1 MDIREVKGAQNEL
14 AYTPLEQDPS
24 CPGCSAPIIPGDRF
38 CQECG
43 YRITT
48 SRNRRAPSKSIESGA
63 RAEAE
68 IICINCGTTN
78 KALSKYCSDCKIP
91 LGPVNDRREDSMK
104 SERNG
109 LRGSLTSNAQRPK
122 RSFGQTAKAPLRSS
136 ETDSSSQTSG
146 ARTSAQSGTNNV
158 AHSENVPQCDGT
170 SRGENVPLNKGTPH
184 SEGVPHKEAT
194 QHRASVPQTEATQH
208 RASVPHKE
216 RTTISD
222 NVPQSE
228 SVLSTNDVQPEEVQS
243 PPKPVRKQRLPG
255 FLRGQGMKSFSLDNR
270 SSDEIALDYLYPA
283 DDDASRNAIREP
295 FDKIDE
301 ETRKIGSIF
310 SLSRLIV
317 TVESLF
323 ERIPTPLLVLVIGFI
338 IVCATV
344 VATTEY
350 NRYEQRMAAI
360 DKIAANAETD
370 MLTYQLDDAINTLQE
385 LEKTEKGDLPP
396 RARAVLNQSLWL
408 RSYAHAKKR
417 DYAKA
422 IGDLSLVTS
431 TFISYDDVTEKLDQ
445 YKRLLAAHPEFGGQ
459 VDKIPS
465 DTKLGKL
472 ERSLNAPSVKADAEP
487 VSKDQKLK
495 NSSAQSKVDTTG
507 SRETTGNQGISK
519 RVEAVRNA
527 EPTKRANAARNL
539 EAATNQ
545 DATRDEDGGRN
556 RGRADV
562 GATSERLTTPKGS
575 LAEGASTK
583 SPAASPARN
592 DDAAQAVSADK
603 KKKRG
608 KSDAALIDT
617 DMKRY
622 SGLLVEYFSKAE
634 TSRSTGGQ
642 LAEPPSYEE
651 WSASGKKD
659 F

>member
-1 MDIREVKGAQNEL
+1 
-14 AYTPLEQDPS
+14 
-24 CPGCSAPIIPGDRF
+24 
-38 CQECG
+38 
-43 YRITT
+43 
-48 SRNRRAPSKSIESGA
+48 
-63 RAEAE
+63 
-68 IICINCGTTN
+68 
-78 KALSKYCSDCKIP
+78 
-91 LGPVNDRREDSMK
+91 
-104 SERNG
+104 
-109 LRGSLTSNAQRPK
+109 
-122 RSFGQTAKAPLRSS
+122 
-136 ETDSSSQTSG
+136 
-146 ARTSAQSGTNNV
+146 
-158 AHSENVPQCDGT
+158 
-170 SRGENVPLNKGTPH
+170 
-184 SEGVPHKEAT
+184 
-194 QHRASVPQTEATQH
+194 
-208 RASVPHKE
+208 
-216 RTTISD
+216 
-222 NVPQSE
+222 
-228 SVLSTNDVQPEEVQS
+228 
-243 PPKPVRKQRLPG
+243 
-255 FLRGQGMKSFSLDNR
+255 MKSFSLDNR

-283 DDDASRNAIREP
+283 DDEASRKAVREP

-301 ETRKIGSIF
+301 QTRKIGSIF
-310 SLSRLIV
+310 SLSRLIF

-323 ERIPTPLLVLVIGFI
+323 ERIPTPLLVLVIGSI

-344 VATTEY
+344 IATTEY

-417 DYAKA
+417 DYPKA

-445 YKRLLAAHPEFGGQ
+445 YKRLLAAHPEFGGE

-465 DTKLGKL
+465 DAKLGRM

-495 NSSAQSKVDTTG
+495 NSSARSKVDTTD
-507 SRETTGNQGISK
+507 SRETAGNQGTSK
-519 RVEAVRNA
+519 RAEAAGNGEPTKHANGTRNA
-527 EPTKRANAARNL
+527 AGAGSAESTKRANARNS
-539 EAATNQ
+539 
-545 DATRDEDGGRN
+545 DATANQNATRSEDSARK

-562 GATSERLTTPKGS
+562 GVTSSRLTTQKGRLS
-575 LAEGASTK
+575 EGASTK
-583 SPAASPARN
+583 SSTASPARN

-608 KSDAALIDT
+608 KNDAALIDI

-634 TSRSTGGQ
+634 TSRATGGQ